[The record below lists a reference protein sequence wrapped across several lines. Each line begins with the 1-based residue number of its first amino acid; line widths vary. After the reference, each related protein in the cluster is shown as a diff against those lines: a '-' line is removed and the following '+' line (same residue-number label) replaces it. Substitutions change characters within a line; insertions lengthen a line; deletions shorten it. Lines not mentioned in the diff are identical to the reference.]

1 MDRLCFRGQKLCLR
15 RVTNNKSEVGEFC
28 QGLPKLSRIATDAVV
43 KVGADVASIKKEF
56 HRTSI
61 LARRYRAGAPWYNG
75 QHMKILI
82 ASDLHYPTINGVAT
96 FSRNLARGLAER
108 GHEVLVIAPSQNGKH
123 HKEVDG
129 NHVIIRT
136 VSVPFPFYQNF
147 RISPNA
153 AREVKKIIDDFDPDV
168 IHIQMVMWIGM
179 AAMKYGNR
187 QGIPI
192 VSTNHAMPE
201 NLMDNLK
208 LLAPV
213 SRPINYILKAYGAR
227 FHSKA
232 DFVTLPTQA
241 AIDMFNASD
250 KIEVPMEAVSNGID
264 LAHFNNNPA
273 NKEIFEKYHLPT
285 DAPIITYIGRLDAEK
300 HLSVLVRAFLRVDAV
315 VPEAHLLIVGDGT
328 DAPNLRALV
337 KEYELTHKVTFT
349 GRVSDEDLVQLHR
362 VGTVFCMPSPAE
374 LQSIATLEAMA
385 SGRPVVAVDAG
396 ALKELCQ
403 HERNG
408 FLCEQDNDEEI
419 ADALLTIIDDKDLQ
433 KEFSEESLTIART
446 HDLRTTLE
454 RFEAIYSDLIKA

>member
-1 MDRLCFRGQKLCLR
+1 
-15 RVTNNKSEVGEFC
+15 
-28 QGLPKLSRIATDAVV
+28 
-43 KVGADVASIKKEF
+43 
-56 HRTSI
+56 
-61 LARRYRAGAPWYNG
+61 
-75 QHMKILI
+75 MKILI

-108 GHEVLVIAPSQNGKH
+108 GHEVLVIAPSQTGKH
-123 HKEVDG
+123 CKEVDG
-129 NHVIIRT
+129 NHVIVRT

-153 AREVKKIIDDFDPDV
+153 AREVKKIIEDFDPDV

-179 AAMKYGNR
+179 AALKYGNKL
-187 QGIPI
+187 GIPI

-201 NLMDNLK
+201 NLLDNLK

-241 AIDMFNASD
+241 AIDMFNAND

-264 LAHFNNNPA
+264 LAHFNNSPA
-273 NKEIFEKYHLPT
+273 SKKLYEKFDLPT
-285 DAPIITYIGRLDAEK
+285 DAPIVSYVGRLDAEK
-300 HLSVLVRAFLRVDAV
+300 HLSVLIRAFLRVDAV
-315 VPEAHLLIVGDGT
+315 MPEVHLLIVGDGT
-328 DAPNLRALV
+328 DAPHLKALV
-337 KEYELTHKVTFT
+337 KEYGLTHQVTFT
-349 GRVSDEDLVQLHR
+349 GRVSDEDLVELHR

-385 SGRPVVAVDAG
+385 SGQPIVAVDAG

-408 FLCEQDNDEEI
+408 FLCVQDDDEQI
-419 ADALLTIIDDKDLQ
+419 ADALVTILDDPQLREQYSK
-433 KEFSEESLTIART
+433 ESLAIAQT
-446 HDLRTTLE
+446 HDLQTTLE
-454 RFEAIYSDLIKA
+454 RFETIYSGLIKS